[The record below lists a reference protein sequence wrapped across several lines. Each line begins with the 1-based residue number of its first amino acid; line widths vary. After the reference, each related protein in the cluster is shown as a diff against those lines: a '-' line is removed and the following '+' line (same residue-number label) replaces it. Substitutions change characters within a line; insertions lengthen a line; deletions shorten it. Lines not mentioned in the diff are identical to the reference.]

1 MSFLLCFGARHSDFR
16 QAASFCFVSR
26 IAPPAGK
33 SGRGQRGVNKLRFP
47 GRLRGM
53 VAMASALEELMPVW
67 LTAKELECSI
77 CLSLLSNPGTVQCGH
92 SFCLSCIQE
101 WLNGKQGNCQCPL
114 CKCCLSDKLP
124 ERTVLLDLV
133 LKKYNCLASSDPLP
147 TGTSRLA
154 AEPAFPD
161 GPRCKRDFSPA
172 RPAFQDY
179 IFKTRSS
186 VSTAFSFMKKYIC
199 DQEEKV
205 LRIIEEEWKIAQQIR
220 DSTDKQ
226 VNGKIHGILDLQ
238 NKSEETMKNTSSGQ
252 EAYIGDPIQKIRNIA
267 SAVEELRR
275 QLEASSL
282 NFPGQPYQNVEPS
295 PGTSNSNETAAD
307 GAEETF
313 LSCDSSLS
321 QDSVQEASS
330 SSSALPSTRGR
341 ELPMISNRFSQW
353 TSIITFDDERL
364 GCNLELTG
372 NKRKV
377 RVSRNRKK
385 YQCSSKRFRSSQVL
399 GSPGFSEGC
408 HYWEINT
415 EESSTWAIGVASEDI
430 GRNDRLGRNELSWC
444 IECNAQSIS
453 AWHNSQETKIDKG
466 RPLRVGVY
474 LDFPTKSLSFYSLAD
489 EETCLHKFEIN
500 AANPVYPAFWIY
512 GLKLGECL
520 SINEYK

>member
-1 MSFLLCFGARHSDFR
+1 
-16 QAASFCFVSR
+16 
-26 IAPPAGK
+26 
-33 SGRGQRGVNKLRFP
+33 
-47 GRLRGM
+47 
-53 VAMASALEELMPVW
+53 MASAVEEPQPVW
-67 LTAKELECSI
+67 LTAKDLECSI
-77 CLSLLSNPGTVQCGH
+77 CLSLLSNPATVQCGH

-101 WLNGKQGNCQCPL
+101 WLTGKHGNCQCPM
-114 CKCCLSDKLP
+114 CKCRLSDKLP
-124 ERTVLLDLV
+124 ERTVLLNLV
-133 LKKYNCLASSDPLP
+133 LEKYNCLASSDPLP
-147 TGTSRLA
+147 TRLA

-161 GPRCKRDFSPA
+161 GPRCKRDFSSA
-172 RPAFQDY
+172 RRAFQDY
-179 IFKTRSS
+179 QKEILDLFDPEEKQKACLQADAVGNRELTAGLTDGRVSRPPPQCRHKRSFLGKDYMFKTRSS
-186 VSTAFSFMKKYIC
+186 ISKAFSFMKKCIC
-199 DQEEKV
+199 DQEEMV
-205 LRIIEEEWKIAQQIR
+205 LRIIEEEWKTAQQIR

-238 NKSEETMKNTSSGQ
+238 NKSEETMKKTSSGQ
-252 EAYIGDPIQKIRNIA
+252 EAYIGDPIQKISNIA

-275 QLEASSL
+275 QLEASIL

-330 SSSALPSTRGR
+330 SLSPLPSTRGR
-341 ELPMISNRFSQW
+341 ELPTISSRFSQW
-353 TSIITFDDERL
+353 TSVITFDDERL
-364 GCNLELTG
+364 GCNLELAG

-377 RVSRNRKK
+377 RVSRNRKE
-385 YQCSSKRFRSSQVL
+385 YQRSSKRFRSSQVL
-399 GSPGFSEGC
+399 GSPAFSEGC

-444 IECNAQSIS
+444 IECNAESIS
-453 AWHNSQETKIDKG
+453 AWHNSQETKIDKD

-512 GLKLGECL
+512 GLIAGECL
-520 SINEYK
+520 TINDINRN